1 MALSKDET
9 KMLENVLKTVVS
21 KMGGSSENPVKKI
34 LKKRKVMDRYV
45 SKPKETGNFPKYSD
59 FAKKLYLTSWDKPVD
74 YGRARTPMSG

>member
-1 MALSKDET
+1 MALNKDEA

-34 LKKRKVMDRYV
+34 LKKKRTFDRYV
-45 SKPKETGNFPKYSD
+45 SKPRESGKFPMYSD
-59 FAKKLYLTSWDKPVD
+59 FAKKLYFSNWDKPVD